1 MATEIKV
8 NNRYQEGPAMGQVNE
23 PVEKDHSIL
32 AFCLGNVAQRANN
45 QKVTREY

>member
-1 MATEIKV
+1 MATEIKA
-8 NNRYQEGPAMGQVNE
+8 NNRYQE
-23 PVEKDHSIL
+23 VEKDHSIL